1 MRKHYKQVL
10 SVFFRHQLFQTRVE
24 ILNITQEEMAHR
36 IRMSTRCYVDLEN
49 GKTTCSAV
57 TLALFLAFVCKD
69 PIAFLEELR
78 YAFESVSA
86 KAM

>member
-10 SVFFRHQLFQTRVE
+10 AVFFRHQLFQTRVE

-69 PIAFLEELR
+69 PIAFLEENF
-78 YAFESVSA
+78 YF
-86 KAM
+86 